1 MQVRRNYPKTRT
13 RAMTSTTGQ
22 QIHKFVDMWSLPGVH
37 PTNVEIL
44 QQLKT
49 ADTQHFTKN
58 MDVVGTVSNNG
69 SESGQWKKTHLIG
82 VRTDIWQPDEGEL
95 IRGLVALKKQ
105 RRLELKRKIK
115 HSGQL
120 DAKQA
125 AQLQETLDRDSVMK
139 MEVGEIEKR
148 RLVLKLFKRTS
159 TRLQWRG
166 TLEEMTT
173 TEIHNSIGCKRN
185 LLSTAVMLPRSD
197 YVTHVEQNHRTFRIP
212 SIFTCCYYDGQ
223 QMWNIGLKR
232 RWFSIGTDFDVEAN
246 GKKIGKLD
254 GKLIALGADSH
265 IRLDSHPL
273 NRQSSFIDLLTL
285 FTASTGYH
293 RAMRRSVKRRVKAAM
308 TGQSHRHIIEDEELR
323 LRHNGRAA
331 A

>member
-1 MQVRRNYPKTRT
+1 MSSP
-13 RAMTSTTGQ
+13 TGQ

-49 ADTQHFTKN
+49 ADTHHFTKN
-58 MDVVGTVSNNG
+58 MDVVGTISAK
-69 SESGQWKKTHLIG
+69 ETDSGKWKKTHLIG
-82 VRTDIWQPDEGEL
+82 VRTDIWRPDEGEL
-95 IRGLVALKKQ
+95 VRALVALKKQ
-105 RRLELKRKIK
+105 RRVEHKRKINRT
-115 HSGQL
+115 GRL
-120 DAKQA
+120 DARQA
-125 AQLQETLDRDSVMK
+125 ARLQEMLDRDAVMK
-139 MEVGEIEKR
+139 MKVGEIEKR
-148 RLVLKLFKRTS
+148 RLVLKLFKSTS

-166 TLEEMTT
+166 TIEEVTT
-173 TEIHNSIGCKRN
+173 TEIHNSIGSNCN

-197 YVTHVEQNHRTFRIP
+197 YVTHVQQNHRTFRIP
-212 SIFTCCYYDGQ
+212 SIFTFCYYDDRR
-223 QMWNIGLKR
+223 MWNISLKR
-232 RWFSIGTDFDVEAN
+232 RWFSFGIDFDVEVD
-246 GKKIGKLD
+246 GKRIGKLD

-265 IRLDSHPL
+265 IRLGSHPL
-273 NRQSSFIDLLTL
+273 NGQSSFIDLLTL

-308 TGQSHRHIIEDEELR
+308 AGQSHRHMIEDEELR